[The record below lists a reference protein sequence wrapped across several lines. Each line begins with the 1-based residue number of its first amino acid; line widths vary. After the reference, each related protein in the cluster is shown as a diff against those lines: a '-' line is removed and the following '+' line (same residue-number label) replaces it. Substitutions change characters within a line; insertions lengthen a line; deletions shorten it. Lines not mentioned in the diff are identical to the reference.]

1 MGSFIANTNY
11 VGKLIENDKIK
22 IVEPSNKT
30 IKKDSIDYFEIRK
43 NNSKWIELTITFD
56 RL

>member
-1 MGSFIANTNY
+1 VGSFIANTNY

-22 IVEPSNKT
+22 IVESSNRN
-30 IKKDSIDYFEIRK
+30 IKKDIIDYFEIK
-43 NNSKWIELTITFD
+43 NKIWIELKITVD